1 MDRPPRNV
9 ASQEQDMS
17 PRPNFLTS
25 PGAWI
30 RAPRVDQSPADYA
43 SPVTRYT
50 SDVRLWETVAGVLLA
65 VAIGVGL
72 AAALVAWWA
81 S

>member
-1 MDRPPRNV
+1 MT
-9 ASQEQDMS
+9 
-17 PRPNFLTS
+17 RPNFLRGYGYPTTRRH
-25 PGAWI
+25 PRTLAEAWPHEHASAI
-30 RAPRVDQSPADYA
+30 EVYTTRV
-43 SPVTRYT
+43 RM
-50 SDVRLWETVAGVLLA
+50 WETVAGVLLA

>member
-1 MDRPPRNV
+1 
-9 ASQEQDMS
+9 MS

-30 RAPRVDQSPADYA
+30 RSARIDQTPADYA
-43 SPVTRYT
+43 SAIEVYTTR
-50 SDVRLWETVAGVLLA
+50 VRMWEVVAGVLLA
-65 VAIGVGL
+65 IAIAIGVGL
-72 AAALVAWWA
+72 AAALVAWWT

>member
-1 MDRPPRNV
+1 MT
-9 ASQEQDMS
+9 
-17 PRPNFLTS
+17 RPNFLTS

-30 RAPRVDQSPADYA
+30 RAPLVDQSAADYA
-43 SPVTRYT
+43 SPITRYT

-72 AAALVAWWA
+72 AAWLVLWWSA
-81 S
+81 

>member
-1 MDRPPRNV
+1 MN
-9 ASQEQDMS
+9 

-30 RAPRVDQSPADYA
+30 RTTRIDQTPAEYA
-43 SPVTRYT
+43 SAIEVYTTR
-50 SDVRLWETVAGVLLA
+50 VRMWETVAGVLLA

-72 AAALVAWWA
+72 AAALVAWWSA
-81 S
+81 

>member
-1 MDRPPRNV
+1 
-9 ASQEQDMS
+9 MS

-30 RAPRVDQSPADYA
+30 RTPRVDQSPADYA
-43 SPVTRYT
+43 SPGTHYT
-50 SDVRLWETVAGVLLA
+50 SGVRMWEAVASVLLA

-72 AAALVAWWA
+72 AAWLFVGL
-81 S
+81 SS

>member
-1 MDRPPRNV
+1 M
-9 ASQEQDMS
+9 SQ
-17 PRPNFLTS
+17 RPNFLTR
-25 PGAWI
+25 PGVWL
-30 RAPRVDQSPADYA
+30 RAPRVDQSAADYA
-43 SPVTRYT
+43 SPITRYT